1 MGWGKRGGLDG
12 CWIHQCVG
20 GRYAVRSDSRSAQA
34 VDLGIPSAGARGLGS
49 AAEQQTWEPESAA
62 EVLFCMK
69 QSKAQTLHYNVK
81 RQIRSDQL
89 PYYDWQ
95 VTDGQGWT
103 LLSGTVFWDESAAIE
118 RARGALTA
126 LSKNPWRQRELLH

>member
-1 MGWGKRGGLDG
+1 
-12 CWIHQCVG
+12 
-20 GRYAVRSDSRSAQA
+20 
-34 VDLGIPSAGARGLGS
+34 
-49 AAEQQTWEPESAA
+49 
-62 EVLFCMK
+62 MK

-95 VTDGQGWT
+95 VTDGQSWT
-103 LLSGTVFWDESAAIE
+103 LLSGTVFGDESAAIE